1 MRDYFADETKVT
13 AMPRPKK
20 DKPKKATDADISRF
34 TKAEA
39 QDGQKRTRIAIIGG
53 GRRCRSLLEMIDAE
67 RFPWLN
73 AEIVAVVDPN
83 EQAVG
88 IQLAREKNIPTFKD
102 PRELQPVSDLDL
114 VIDLTG
120 REELL
125 KEFMNEGHPTV
136 KILGTTISRLFIDLI
151 QLQEERLFRERQ
163 LALIESIVE
172 TIFSSIR
179 DRVMIMQPDMK
190 VLDVNDALLE
200 WLGMKKE
207 DVIGKPCYQIT
218 HRFAE
223 PCSKHGVHCPLKEC
237 IETGGTGHAIHE
249 HVDRDNTVRY
259 CEISTVP
266 LKNAKG
272 SVEAVLEVIR
282 DITDELE
289 KKVEQKTRAF
299 KKDLAR
305 LIHEDK
311 MIALG
316 KLVASAVHE
325 INNPLSGIHA
335 LARLMKNRLE
345 DPNPLSDDERQQ
357 FYYYLQLID
366 QESARCSNIVSNLLS
381 FSRQQKMER
390 RYFDVNEL
398 IQRVIL
404 LSKHKMDLQ
413 HIQVITE
420 LQENLPQ
427 AYGDPGQ
434 IQQCLINLVFN
445 AVEAMP
451 DGGTLTIKSSY
462 EDFRKQIRIDVIDTG
477 HGIPK
482 ELISQIFEPFFSTK
496 GKDKGVGL
504 GLSVVYGIIKEH
516 RGSIYVVS
524 EPGKGSDFIVRLP
537 CEEPRADDVLN

>member
-1 MRDYFADETKVT
+1 MASKSSFSRKKPEIADNSKGP
-13 AMPRPKK
+13 M
-20 DKPKKATDADISRF
+20 
-34 TKAEA
+34 
-39 QDGQKRTRIAIIGG
+39 RIAIIGG

-73 AEIVAVVDPN
+73 AEIVGVADPN
-83 EQAVG
+83 DQAVG
-88 IQLAREKNIPTFKD
+88 IQLAREKKIFTTSDPAELYKIP
-102 PRELQPVSDLDL
+102 DLDL

-120 REELL
+120 RGELL
-125 KEFMNEGHPTV
+125 KESTDKNHSKV
-136 KILGTTISRLFIDLI
+136 KVLGVTISRLFSDLI

-179 DRVMIMQPDMK
+179 DRVIIMQPDMK
-190 VLDVNDALLE
+190 VIDVNNAFLE

-207 DVIGKPCYQIT
+207 EVIGKPCYQIT

-223 PCSKHGVHCPLKEC
+223 PCNNHGIHCPLREC
-237 IETGGTGHAIHE
+237 VETGGTGHAIHE
-249 HVDRDNTVRY
+249 HLDSENNVRY
-259 CEISTVP
+259 CEITTVP
-266 LKNAKG
+266 LKNTKG
-272 SVEAVLEVIR
+272 SVEAVLEIVR

-289 KKVEQKTRAF
+289 KKIEQKTRAL

-335 LARLMKNRLE
+335 LSKLMKNRLE
-345 DPNPLSDDERQQ
+345 EGKPLDEAETKQ
-357 FYYYLQLID
+357 FLYYLQLIT

-381 FSRQQKMER
+381 FARQKKIER
-390 RYFDVNEL
+390 KFFDINEVVSN
-398 IQRVIL
+398 VIL
-404 LSKHKMDLQ
+404 LSKHKM
-413 HIQVITE
+413 E
-420 LQENLPQ
+420 LQNIKVIVELGENLPKT
-427 AYGDPGQ
+427 YGDPSQ

-451 DGGTLTIKSSY
+451 DGGTLTIKTSY
-462 EDFRKQIRIDVIDTG
+462 EESRRQVRIDVIDTG
-477 HGIPK
+477 VGIPQ
-482 ELISQIFEPFFSTK
+482 ELMSKIFEPFFSTK

-537 CEEPRADDVLN
+537 CTEDQPM